1 MGWGFGI
8 IVDKTDIDKAIN
20 TLEQDSV
27 NPEQIGIVTNKERVV
42 EIEHQNK
49 RMVLT

>member
-8 IVDKTDIDKAIN
+8 VVDKADFDKAMS
-20 TLEQDSV
+20 TLKHNSI

-49 RMVLT
+49 HMVLT